1 MGNELNVRL
10 IFRKTVELSGGL
22 RRTNSNYAFELVRH
36 FAFPAG
42 VCAVL
47 LHISQ
52 DEPKE
57 TFCNRQKMLLQRERK
72 FFLRERR

>member
-1 MGNELNVRL
+1 MRS
-10 IFRKTVELSGGL
+10 SG
-22 RRTNSNYAFELVRH
+22 FRH